1 MKVSDEFM
9 NLLFDEIFVVKEKQ
23 NSVQFNYY
31 GNNTAR
37 TLHIVDFEMLGT
49 KNKDEQAQLRT
60 IIEKGFLLN
69 TDDNAIISLNNI
81 GQYKYEDIIGFFN
94 PQKLIVW
101 GCQEF
106 ASKELKIK
114 DYEIQQEGVTLILKA
129 EPVFEYISSNAKK
142 QQLWL
147 QIKRMNTLA

>member
-49 KNKDEQAQLRT
+49 ENKDEQAQLRT

-81 GQYKYEDIIGFFN
+81 GQHKYEDIIGFFN

-114 DYEIQQEGVTLILKA
+114 DYEIQQKGVTLILKA

>member
-1 MKVSDEFM
+1 MKVSDEFI

-37 TLHIVDFEMLGT
+37 VLHIVDFEMLGT
-49 KNKDEQAQLRT
+49 ENKDEQAQLRT

-69 TDDNAIISLNNI
+69 TDDNAIVSIDNI
-81 GQYKYEDIIGFFN
+81 GNNSYENIMEYFN

-101 GCQEF
+101 GCNDF
-106 ASKELKIK
+106 ASKLLKIK
-114 DYEIQQEGVTLILKA
+114 DYEIQQKGITLILKA

-147 QIKRMNTLA
+147 QIKKMNTLA

>member
-1 MKVSDEFM
+1 MKVSDEFI

-37 TLHIVDFEMLGT
+37 VLHIIDFEMLGT
-49 KNKDEQAQLRT
+49 ENNDEQSQLNT

-69 TDDNAIISLNNI
+69 VEDNAIISVDKI
-81 GQYKYEDIIGFFN
+81 GTNSYDEIIDFFN
-94 PQKLIVW
+94 PQKLIIW
-101 GCQEF
+101 GCHDF
-106 ASKELKIK
+106 ANKVLKIK
-114 DYEIQQEGVTLILKA
+114 DYEIQQKGICLILKA

-142 QQLWL
+142 QQLWQ

>member
-49 KNKDEQAQLRT
+49 ENKDEQAQLRT

-101 GCQEF
+101 GCQGF

-114 DYEIQQEGVTLILKA
+114 DYEIQQKGVTLILKA

>member
-37 TLHIVDFEMLGT
+37 VLHIVDFEMLGT
-49 KNKDEQAQLRT
+49 ENKDEQAQLRT

-69 TDDNAIISLNNI
+69 VDDNAIVSLDNI
-81 GQYKYEDIIGFFN
+81 GDRNYEDIIGYFN

-101 GCQEF
+101 GCIDF

-114 DYEIQQEGVTLILKA
+114 DYEIQQKGITLVLKA

>member
-1 MKVSDEFM
+1 MRVSDEFI

-37 TLHIVDFEMLGT
+37 VLHIIDFEMLGT
-49 KNKDEQAQLRT
+49 ENKDEQAQLRT

-69 TDDNAIISLNNI
+69 VEDNAIISVINL
-81 GQYKYEDIIGFFN
+81 GEHSYEDIMGYFN

-101 GCQEF
+101 GCNDF
-106 ASKELKIK
+106 TSKQLKIK
-114 DYEIQQEGVTLILKA
+114 DYEIQQKGITLILKA

>member
-1 MKVSDEFM
+1 MKVSDEFI

-37 TLHIVDFEMLGT
+37 VLHIVDFEMLGNE
-49 KNKDEQAQLRT
+49 NKDEQAQLRT
-60 IIEKGFLLN
+60 IIEKGYLLN
-69 TDDNAIISLNNI
+69 TDDNAIISLDNI
-81 GQYKYEDIIGFFN
+81 GQHNYEEIIGFFN

-106 ASKELKIK
+106 ASKEFNIK
-114 DYEIQQEGVTLILKA
+114 DYEIQQKGVALILKA
-129 EPVFEYISSNAKK
+129 EPIFEYISSNAKK

>member
-1 MKVSDEFM
+1 MRVSNEFI

-37 TLHIVDFEMLGT
+37 VLHIIDFEMLGT
-49 KNKDEQAQLRT
+49 ENKDEQAQLRT

-69 TDDNAIISLNNI
+69 VEDNAIISVINL
-81 GQYKYEDIIGFFN
+81 GEHSYEDIMGYFN

-101 GCQEF
+101 GCNDF
-106 ASKELKIK
+106 TSKQLKIK
-114 DYEIQQEGVTLILKA
+114 DYEIQQKGITLILKA

>member
-37 TLHIVDFEMLGT
+37 VLHIVDFEMLGT
-49 KNKDEQAQLRT
+49 ESKDEQAQLRT

-69 TDDNAIISLNNI
+69 ADDNAIVFVDNI
-81 GQYKYEDIIGFFN
+81 GLHDYDDIMGSFN

-101 GCQEF
+101 GCNDF
-106 ASKELKIK
+106 ASKQLKIK
-114 DYEIQQEGVTLILKA
+114 DYEIQQKGNTLILKV
-129 EPVFEYISSNAKK
+129 EPVFEYITSNAKK

>member
-23 NSVQFNYY
+23 NSAQFNYY

-37 TLHIVDFEMLGT
+37 VLHIVDFEMLENE
-49 KNKDEQAQLRT
+49 NKDEQAQIRS

-69 TDDNAIISLNNI
+69 VDDNAIVSIDNI
-81 GQYKYEDIIGFFN
+81 GDQNYEDIIGYFN

-101 GCQEF
+101 GCNDF
-106 ASKELKIK
+106 ASKQLKIK
-114 DYEIQQEGVTLILKA
+114 DYEIQQKEITLILKA

-147 QIKRMNTLA
+147 QIKRMNNLA

>member
-37 TLHIVDFEMLGT
+37 VLHIVDFEMLGT
-49 KNKDEQAQLRT
+49 ESKDEQAQLRT

-69 TDDNAIISLNNI
+69 ADDNAIVFVDNI
-81 GQYKYEDIIGFFN
+81 GLHDYDDIMGFFN

-101 GCQEF
+101 GCNDF
-106 ASKELKIK
+106 ASKQLKIK
-114 DYEIQQEGVTLILKA
+114 DYEIQQKGNTLILKV
-129 EPVFEYISSNAKK
+129 EPVFEYITSNAKK

>member
-1 MKVSDEFM
+1 MRVSNEFI

-37 TLHIVDFEMLGT
+37 VLHIIDFEMLGT
-49 KNKDEQAQLRT
+49 ENKDEQAQLRT

-69 TDDNAIISLNNI
+69 VEDNAIISVINL
-81 GQYKYEDIIGFFN
+81 GEHSYEDIMGYFN

-101 GCQEF
+101 GCNDF
-106 ASKELKIK
+106 ASKQLKIK
-114 DYEIQQEGVTLILKA
+114 DYEIQQKGITLILKA